1 MKSIMLFVLLPM
13 TLGAQ
18 TITTD
23 GLLEVRKWREQSLNV
38 KIHRDQW
45 GIAHVYGKTDA
56 DAVFGMLY
64 AQCEDDFNRVERNY
78 LTATGRLAEA
88 LGEDYLY
95 HDLRTRLFQD
105 SVMAMG
111 YYKQSPEW
119 LKKLCNAFADGINYY
134 LYTHPEV
141 KPKLIKR
148 FQPWMPFLFSEG
160 SIGGDIETISLNEL
174 KEFYGKQKGDI
185 KSEVRDD
192 GVDLGMNTPHPLPLS
207 DTERADSRSSF
218 IKTSSESFPLEAD
231 TTSVPT
237 KLQTNSHPLYASER
251 GTGGEV
257 EPRGSNGF
265 AIAPSKTANGN
276 ALFLINPH
284 TSFYFRS
291 EIHVNSEQG
300 LNSYGA
306 VTWGQFFIYQGFNE
320 HCGWMHT
327 SSEADAID
335 EYEETVGLKK
345 NEFFYHFGKQ
355 VKLGTTAPI
364 TIKYKTDSG
373 LKEKTFTT
381 YYTQHGPI
389 TGKRGEKWIS
399 TRIMREPLKAL
410 TQSYTRTKSKTYAD
424 FERSM
429 MLRTNSSNNTV
440 YADDQG
446 NIAYWHGNYIPKRNT
461 GFNWSKAVDGSNP
474 ETEYKGLHDLKEIV
488 QIKNPSTGWIQNCNN
503 TPFNVSGV
511 ASPKQNAFPNYMAPD
526 EENPRGLHA
535 VRVLQDSTNFTLDK
549 LIAAAYD
556 SYLPAFANMMPSLID
571 GYRKLEHRDTVKAK
585 LAEVIDKLDKWNY
598 RFSETSI
605 ETTLAIYW
613 AQKIRQKINDKIKPG
628 ISHLDLLS
636 MIRTAE
642 PHIKCFA
649 LMDVLNELKNDFGTW
664 QVPWGEVNR
673 FQRITP
679 EIEPRFDDAQP
690 SVAVPFTSAFWGS
703 LASYGAR
710 RYPNTKKMYGTSGN
724 SFVAVVEFGKKLT
737 AKSVMVGGESSN
749 PASPNY
755 NDQGPLYAKGQFKDV
770 LFYFDD
776 VVKNSLRVY
785 YPGQ

>member
-1 MKSIMLFVLLPM
+1 MKRIIFLVLLPM
-13 TLGAQ
+13 SLLAQ
-18 TITTD
+18 TITTN

-56 DAVFGMLY
+56 DAVFGMVY

-88 LGEDYLY
+88 LGEDFIY

-134 LYTHPEV
+134 LYTHPET

-160 SIGGDIETISLNEL
+160 SIGGDIETVSLNEL

-192 GVDLGMNTPHPLPLS
+192 GVDLGMNPTAQPPDPRRGNRPPHPSVDSQTSNVQMLSELESPPLLP
-207 DTERADSRSSF
+207 
-218 IKTSSESFPLEAD
+218 
-231 TTSVPT
+231 
-237 KLQTNSHPLYASER
+237 ER
-251 GTGGEV
+251 GPGGEV
-257 EPRGSNGF
+257 EPRGSNGIS
-265 AIAPSKTANGN
+265 IAPSKTVNGN

-291 EIHVNSEQG
+291 EIHVNSEEG
-300 LNSYGA
+300 LNTYGA

-327 SSEADAID
+327 SSQADAID
-335 EYEETVGLKK
+335 EYEETIGLKGK
-345 NEFFYHFGKQ
+345 EFFYHFGKQ

-364 TIKYKTDSG
+364 TIKYKSEGSSSG
-373 LKEKTFTT
+373 GQGAKTFTT

-389 TGKRGEKWIS
+389 TGKRGEKWIA

-410 TQSYTRTKSKTYAD
+410 TQSYTRTKTKTYAD

-429 MLRTNSSNNTV
+429 TLRTNSSNNTV

-446 NIAYWHGNYIPKRNT
+446 NIAYWHGNYIPKRNPSY
-461 GFNWSKAVDGSNP
+461 NWSKAVDGSNP
-474 ETEYKGLHDLKEIV
+474 DTEYKGLHNLKEIV

-503 TPFNVSGV
+503 TPFNVSGA
-511 ASPKQNAFPNYMAPD
+511 ASPKQNAYPTYMAPD
-526 EENPRGLHA
+526 EENPRGHHA
-535 VRVLQDSTNFTLDK
+535 VRVLQDSTNFTLNK

-571 GYRKLEHRDTVKAK
+571 GYRKLEHRDTIKAH
-585 LAEVIDKLDKWNY
+585 LAEAIEKLERWNY
-598 RFSETSI
+598 RFSETSV

-613 AQKIRQKINDKIKPG
+613 AQKIRQKLGDKIQPG
-628 ISHLDLLS
+628 TSHLDLLS
-636 MIRTAE
+636 MIRTSE

-649 LMDVLNELKNDFGTW
+649 LIEVLDDLKNDFGTW

-710 RYPNTKKMYGTSGN
+710 RYANTKKMYGTSGN

-737 AKSVMVGGESSN
+737 AKSVMVGGESSD
-749 PASPNY
+749 PTSPNY

-770 LFYFDD
+770 LFYYND
-776 VVKNSLRVY
+776 VVKNSMRVY

>member
-1 MKSIMLFVLLPM
+1 MKKILLLVLFPASLL
-13 TLGAQ
+13 AQ
-18 TITTD
+18 TIPND
-23 GLLEVRKWREQSLNV
+23 GLLEVRKWREQSLQV
-38 KIHRDQW
+38 KIYRDQW

-56 DAVFGMLY
+56 DAVFGMVY

-88 LGEDYLY
+88 LGEDYVY

-134 LYTHPEV
+134 LYTHPET

-185 KSEVRDD
+185 KTEVRND
-192 GVDLGMNTPHPLPLS
+192 GVDLGMTDSNPSNVSLIPKLWESKAIIQPGFDKLNLTEDPLDL
-207 DTERADSRSSF
+207 
-218 IKTSSESFPLEAD
+218 
-231 TTSVPT
+231 
-237 KLQTNSHPLYASER
+237 
-251 GTGGEV
+251 

-265 AIAPSKTANGN
+265 AIAPGKTANGN

-291 EIHVNSEQG
+291 EIHMNSEEG
-300 LNSYGA
+300 LNAYGA

-335 EYEETVGLKK
+335 EYEETIGLKGK
-345 NEFFYHFGKQ
+345 EFFYHFGKQ

-364 TIKYKTDSG
+364 TIKYKTESG
-373 LKEKTFTT
+373 LKERTFTT

-389 TGKRGEKWIS
+389 TGQRGQKWIS

-446 NIAYWHGNYIPKRNT
+446 NIAYWHGNYIPKRNA
-461 GFNWSKAVDGSNP
+461 GFNWNKAVDGSNP

-503 TPFNVSGV
+503 TPFNISGV
-511 ASPKQNAFPNYMAPD
+511 ASPKQNAYPTYMAPD

-556 SYLPAFANMMPSLID
+556 SYLPAFANMMPSLIN
-571 GYRKLEHRDTVKAK
+571 GYRQLEHRDTVRAK
-585 LAEVIDKLDKWNY
+585 LAEAIEKLERWNY
-598 RFSETSI
+598 RYSETSI

-613 AQKIRQKINDKIKPG
+613 AQKIRQKVSDKIQPG
-628 ISHLDLLS
+628 TSHLDLLS

-649 LMDVLNELKNDFGTW
+649 LMDVLDELKNDFGTW

-724 SFVAVVEFGKKLT
+724 SFVAVVEFGKRLT

-770 LFYFDD
+770 LFYYDD

>member
-1 MKSIMLFVLLPM
+1 MKKILLLMLVPMSIL
-13 TLGAQ
+13 AQ
-18 TITTD
+18 NISSINQD
-23 GLLEVRKWREQSLNV
+23 EFRRWRERSIQV
-38 KIHRDQW
+38 KIYRDQW

-56 DAVFGMLY
+56 DAVFGMVY

-88 LGEDYLY
+88 FGEQYIY
-95 HDLRTRLFQD
+95 NDLRTRLYQD
-105 SVMAMG
+105 SVMAIE
-111 YYKQSPEW
+111 YFKKSPEW
-119 LKKLCNAFADGINYY
+119 LKELCIAFADGINCY
-134 LYTHPEV
+134 LYTHPLVES
-141 KPKLIKR
+141 KLIKH

-185 KSEVRDD
+185 KNEVRDD
-192 GVDLGMNTPHPLPLS
+192 GVDLDM
-207 DTERADSRSSF
+207 
-218 IKTSSESFPLEAD
+218 
-231 TTSVPT
+231 
-237 KLQTNSHPLYASER
+237 
-251 GTGGEV
+251 
-257 EPRGSNGF
+257 EPRGSNGIS
-265 AIAPSKTANGN
+265 IAPAKTANGH

-300 LNSYGA
+300 LNAYGA

-335 EYEETVGLKK
+335 EYEETVGLKGK
-345 NEFFYHFGKQ
+345 EFFYHFGKQ

-364 TIKYKTDSG
+364 TIKYKTESG
-373 LKEKTFTT
+373 VKEKTFTT

-389 TGKRGEKWIS
+389 TGKRGEKWIA
-399 TRIMREPLKAL
+399 TRIMREPIKAL
-410 TQSYTRTKSKTYAD
+410 TQSYTRTKAKNFAD
-424 FERSM
+424 FERTM

-446 NIAYWHGNYIPKRNT
+446 NIAYWHGNYIPIRNT
-461 GFNWSKAVDGSNP
+461 GFNWNKSVDGSNP
-474 ETEYKGLHDLKEIV
+474 DTEYKGLHALNEIV

-503 TPFNVSGV
+503 TPFNVSGAV
-511 ASPKQNAFPNYMAPD
+511 SPKQNAYPNYMAPD

-535 VRVLQDSTNFTLDK
+535 VRVLQDSTNFTIDK

-585 LAEVIDKLDKWNY
+585 LAEAIEKLEKWNY
-598 RFSETSI
+598 RFSETSV

-613 AQKIRQKINDKIKPG
+613 AQKIRQKISDKIKPG
-628 ISHLDLLS
+628 TSHLDLLS
-636 MIRTAE
+636 LIRTSE
-642 PHIKCFA
+642 PHVKCFA
-649 LMDVLNELKNDFGTW
+649 LMDVLDELKNDFGTW

-673 FQRITP
+673 FQRITS
-679 EIEPRFDDAQP
+679 EIEPVFDDNQP

-710 RYPNTKKMYGTSGN
+710 RYSNTKKMYGTSGN

-770 LFYFDD
+770 LFYYDD